1 MSDSF
6 QNLFQDDFLD
16 HVESKKDTIKL
27 KEGERRIVSIL
38 FLDISGFTKLS
49 NRRINCLNSLCRTCR
64 IFIL

>member
-6 QNLFQDDFLD
+6 QNLFEDDFLD

-38 FLDISGFTKLS
+38 FLSFNTQ
-49 NRRINCLNSLCRTCR
+49 NNTFINFYKSYWYHHARV
-64 IFIL
+64 IKV